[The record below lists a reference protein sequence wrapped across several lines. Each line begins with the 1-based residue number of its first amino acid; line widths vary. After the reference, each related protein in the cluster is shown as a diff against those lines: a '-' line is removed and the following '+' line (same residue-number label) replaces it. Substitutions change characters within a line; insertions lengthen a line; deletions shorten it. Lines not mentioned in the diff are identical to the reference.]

1 MLDGQA
7 TDALEASALGFKGDH
22 IDIYINC
29 WGPKDDG
36 KTFGKPGPMAAKA
49 LRLGAEKVLLIIYC
63 LYYMFRFGLDLK
75 FRVRINRLIC
85 RWFEVTFIYR
95 HTFPQP

>member
-7 TDALEASALGFKGDH
+7 TDALEASALGFRGDH

-36 KTFGKPGPMAAKA
+36 KTFGKPGPMAANA
-49 LRLGAEKVLLIIYC
+49 LRTGAQQVGCIEYNLIEGFTLQC
-63 LYYMFRFGLDLK
+63 LAHSCFGLL
-75 FRVRINRLIC
+75 C
-85 RWFEVTFIYR
+85 RYLR
-95 HTFPQP
+95 S

>member
-7 TDALEASALGFKGDH
+7 TDALEASALGFNDNH

-36 KTFGKPGPMAAKA
+36 KTFGKPGPLATEA
-49 LRLGAEKVLLIIYC
+49 LQLGAEKV
-63 LYYMFRFGLDLK
+63 
-75 FRVRINRLIC
+75 
-85 RWFEVTFIYR
+85 
-95 HTFPQP
+95 

>member
-7 TDALEASALGFKGDH
+7 TDALEASALGFNENH

-36 KTFGKPGPMAAKA
+36 KTFGKPGPLATDA
-49 LRLGAEKVLLIIYC
+49 LQTGATKV
-63 LYYMFRFGLDLK
+63 R
-75 FRVRINRLIC
+75 
-85 RWFEVTFIYR
+85 
-95 HTFPQP
+95 

>member
-7 TDALEASALGFKGDH
+7 TDALEARALGFKSEY

-36 KTFGKPGPMAAKA
+36 KTFGKPGPIAARA
-49 LRLGAEKVLLIIYC
+49 LKEGAENVRNC
-63 LYYMFRFGLDLK
+63 LTASD
-75 FRVRINRLIC
+75 IAA
-85 RWFEVTFIYR
+85 FI
-95 HTFPQP
+95 

>member
-7 TDALEASALGFKGDH
+7 TDALEASALGFRGNH

-36 KTFGKPGPMAAKA
+36 KTFGKPGPMAANA
-49 LRLGAEKVLLIIYC
+49 LRLGAQT
-63 LYYMFRFGLDLK
+63 
-75 FRVRINRLIC
+75 VRI
-85 RWFEVTFIYR
+85 FFFIFFYSIKI
-95 HTFPQP
+95 

>member
-7 TDALEASALGFKGDH
+7 TDALEASALGFRGDH

-49 LRLGAEKVLLIIYC
+49 LRLGAEKV
-63 LYYMFRFGLDLK
+63 
-75 FRVRINRLIC
+75 
-85 RWFEVTFIYR
+85 
-95 HTFPQP
+95 

>member
-7 TDALEASALGFKGDH
+7 TDALEASALGFKNDH

-49 LRLGAEKVLLIIYC
+49 LRVGAMEASEDISSLV
-63 LYYMFRFGLDLK
+63 
-75 FRVRINRLIC
+75 
-85 RWFEVTFIYR
+85 
-95 HTFPQP
+95 

>member
-1 MLDGQA
+1 MQTNLYKHSIEFVFIGIRMLDGQA
-7 TDALEASALGFKGDH
+7 TDALEASALGFKSDH

-49 LRLGAEKVLLIIYC
+49 LRQGAEEVKVLLN
-63 LYYMFRFGLDLK
+63 K
-75 FRVRINRLIC
+75 
-85 RWFEVTFIYR
+85 
-95 HTFPQP
+95 

>member
-49 LRLGAEKVLLIIYC
+49 LRLGAEKVKNLLVSFFIVFSQIEN
-63 LYYMFRFGLDLK
+63 LLK
-75 FRVRINRLIC
+75 AKGQLI
-85 RWFEVTFIYR
+85 F
-95 HTFPQP
+95 

>member
-7 TDALEASALGFKGDH
+7 TDALEASALGFKNNH

-36 KTFGKPGPMAAKA
+36 KTFGKPGPIATNA
-49 LRLGAEKVLLIIYC
+49 LKEAAEKVRSFFFVIREGNILTAHCNFPVNLSQD
-63 LYYMFRFGLDLK
+63 FWVK
-75 FRVRINRLIC
+75 FSNQ
-85 RWFEVTFIYR
+85 YGNA
-95 HTFPQP
+95 

>member
-7 TDALEASALGFKGDH
+7 TDALEASALGHKGDH

-49 LRLGAEKVLLIIYC
+49 LRNGAEKVGLTSIFIQQICKYTNKMTSCLLKDREA
-63 LYYMFRFGLDLK
+63 LMEKSR
-75 FRVRINRLIC
+75 
-85 RWFEVTFIYR
+85 
-95 HTFPQP
+95 